1 MPAVMSKAFT
11 RESDE
16 EQDEPSLPRAS
27 ALLPAGT
34 KNYLTVDGAERMR
47 RELEHLAQVERAR
60 LASLPENAETK
71 QQMRVLN
78 GQIRQLEEILQ
89 SAEVVPVPPPPWEQ
103 VRFGASVTV
112 REAKRT
118 ETKYRIVGVDETDMD
133 SNHVS
138 WRSPIAKALL
148 NARVGQRVRFRAPDG
163 EVELEIVGINY
174 Q

>member
-11 RESDE
+11 RESDD

-27 ALLPAGT
+27 ALLPPGT
-34 KNYLTVDGAERMR
+34 KNYLTADGAERMR
-47 RELEHLAQVERAR
+47 RELERLTQVERAR
-60 LASLPENAETK
+60 LASLPESAETK
-71 QQMRVLN
+71 QQLRALN

-103 VRFGASVTV
+103 VRFGATVTV
-112 REAKRT
+112 RDAKGS
-118 ETKYRIVGVDETDMD
+118 EMKYRIVGVDETDMD
-133 SNHVS
+133 RNLVS

-163 EVELEIVGINY
+163 EVELEVVGMNY
-174 Q
+174 E